1 MMFPNTC
8 VAKGSKDGRELK
20 THQKKKKKKE
30 KDQERKNMCKTDAGN
45 KTKHNKMQMLH
56 PYKIIYG
63 IILDL
68 KN

>member
-20 THQKKKKKKE
+20 THQKKKK
-30 KDQERKNMCKTDAGN
+30 NAGN

>member
-1 MMFPNTC
+1 
-8 VAKGSKDGRELK
+8 
-20 THQKKKKKKE
+20 
-30 KDQERKNMCKTDAGN
+30 MCKTDAGN